1 MWNCW
6 IRICKCS
13 DLWDMSKLLSQLIFS
28 PHSQWL
34 AIILLNLCQSKWK
47 LLKSSC
53 DFNLYLSASHFDL
66 VSFPIFFFLICLL
79 CFLQNVYSSLLLIF
93 LLGCLSFSCWAVVVP
108 CSSWNRSFI
117 VYVTHIIHQFLTCIF
132 HGHLRTEVFNF
143 KNVSPNPRV

>member
-47 LLKSSC
+47 LLKWSC
-53 DFNLYLSASHFDL
+53 DFNLYSSASHLDL
-66 VSFPIFFFLICLL
+66 VSFPIFFFNLPFVCFEKCLFKFVAHFSVGWFVF
-79 CFLQNVYSSLLLIF
+79 FLLSSGSSLWFLKQIF
-93 LLGCLSFSCWAVVVP
+93 DCLYYLYHPPVFDLYFSWSFE
-108 CSSWNRSFI
+108 NRS
-117 VYVTHIIHQFLTCIF
+117 L
-132 HGHLRTEVFNF
+132 
-143 KNVSPNPRV
+143 

>member
-28 PHSQWL
+28 PHSQWI

-66 VSFPIFFFLICLL
+66 VSFPIFSFLNLPFVFSAKCRFKFVAHFSVGLFVFLL
-79 CFLQNVYSSLLLIF
+79 FSSGSSLRFLKQIF
-93 LLGCLSFSCWAVVVP
+93 YCLCDPYHPPVFDLYFSWSFE
-108 CSSWNRSFI
+108 NRS
-117 VYVTHIIHQFLTCIF
+117 L
-132 HGHLRTEVFNF
+132 
-143 KNVSPNPRV
+143 